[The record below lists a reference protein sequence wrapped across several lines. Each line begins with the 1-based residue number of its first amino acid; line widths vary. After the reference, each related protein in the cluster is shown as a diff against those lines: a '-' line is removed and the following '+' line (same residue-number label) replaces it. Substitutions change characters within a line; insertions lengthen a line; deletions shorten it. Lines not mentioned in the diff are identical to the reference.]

1 MHFRLYPQSYGVIS
15 PSTKIT
21 TSYQSYMPHHTIDSA
36 HLPMYIQNLDNKHP
50 GLHPCLTTKTSAVR
64 ARRFYHLQLHYYI
77 PTQKKHPGEK
87 KNGLHKPLEKWNEQY
102 FKIKPGP
109 FFLPSKLSKMLQVK
123 PPGVSPSGGQ
133 KPWCHDLQCFG
144 ASLVSDLRRQ
154 IRCPK
159 TSPGLVMFFLPFFLG
174 GEEDVLFQGEDLSML
189 AWKTKKISSTT
200 WNKSSSFT
208 SCKRLPKQRVLWS
221 LCCSQVQP
229 WTKRGYLPRFGS
241 RPPTQGK
248 KCMACKA
255 QHCTL
260 VCQGLGRQQC
270 LPNHWTHFFDS

>member
-15 PSTKIT
+15 PSTKIA

-36 HLPMYIQNLDNKHP
+36 HLQMYIQNLDNKHP
-50 GLHPCLTTKTSAVR
+50 GLHPCLTTKTSGVR

-77 PTQKKHPGEK
+77 PTKKKTLQTSHTTLKMERTIFQNK
-87 KNGLHKPLEKWNEQY
+87 TWA
-102 FKIKPGP
+102 

-154 IRCPK
+154 IRFPK
-159 TSPGLVMFFLPFFLG
+159 TSPGCFVSRWYSLG
-174 GEEDVLFQGEDLSML
+174 RPKHVGLKHQK
-189 AWKTKKISSTT
+189 KTSSTT

-248 KCMACKA
+248 ICMACKA
-255 QHCTL
+255 HLSRFGKATGPSKSL
-260 VCQGLGRQQC
+260 DTFL
-270 LPNHWTHFFDS
+270 DS